1 MDMHF
6 RNACYNG
13 DLDYI
18 TKMINKDLH
27 FYKHYQYNLLNPIFL
42 VSSRGHL
49 DCLQF
54 LIRIIPFSY
63 HCWLDC
69 VLISC
74 VSGHDTIL
82 DFLFSL
88 KVNFDKNDEKL
99 KYAVQRSLYYNH
111 YTCSTILQNHGIFS

>member
-1 MDMHF
+1 MHF

-27 FYKHYQYNLLNPIFL
+27 FYKHYQNNLLNPIFL

-63 HCWLDC
+63 HCWIDC

-74 VSGHDTIL
+74 VSGYDTIL

-99 KYAVQRSLYYNH
+99 KYALQRSLYYNH
-111 YTCSTILQNHGIFS
+111 HKCSTILQNHGIFS